1 MRNAFAAE
9 ITEIAAR
16 DPRVVLLSGDIGNR
30 LFDTFRARFP
40 TRFYNCGVAEANMI
54 GVAAGLALSGLRPV
68 AYTITPFITTRCL
81 EQIRVDIC
89 YHDLPVTL
97 VGVGGGLA
105 YASLGP
111 THHSCED
118 IALLRV
124 LPNMGVVCPGDPIEV
139 RLGLRHAIERGHGTY
154 IRIGKKGEP
163 VIHTTPPAF
172 ALGKAITLRE
182 GHDVALLSTG
192 NMLGEVLATADLLAA
207 GGISARVASFHTV
220 KPLDVDYLRESF
232 ARCRVVVTV
241 EEHSVLGGFGGS
253 VAEWLVDL
261 PPQRAALCRFG
272 TADAFH
278 HESGEQ
284 EHARHCFGLTA
295 GQMAAQIQQRLRAGL
310 RKSA

>member
-9 ITEIAAR
+9 ITDLAAR
-16 DPRVVLLSGDIGNR
+16 DPRIVLLSGDIGNR
-30 LFDTFRARFP
+30 LFDKFRERFP

-89 YHDLPVTL
+89 YHDVPVTL

-124 LPNMGVVCPGDPIEV
+124 LPNMAVVCPGDPVEV
-139 RLGLRHAIERGHGTY
+139 RLSLRHAVERGHGTY

-163 VIHTTPPAF
+163 VIHTTPPPF

-182 GHDVALLSTG
+182 GHDVCLLSTG
-192 NMLGEVLATADLLAA
+192 NMLSEALATADRLAA
-207 GGISARVASFHTV
+207 LGISTRVASFHTV
-220 KPLDVDYLRESF
+220 KPLDVDYLYDSF
-232 ARCRVVVTV
+232 ARCRIVATV
-241 EEHSVLGGFGGS
+241 EEHSVLGGFGAS
-253 VAEWLVDL
+253 VAEWLADQ

-272 TADAFH
+272 TADTFH
-278 HESGEQ
+278 HEAGEQ
-284 EHARHCFGLTA
+284 EHARQCFGLTA
-295 GQMAAQIQQRLRAGL
+295 GQMAATLQQRLFAGL